1 MKEKWE
7 KDATKP
13 NEYHEIEAK
22 RGREF
27 IIRLTTG
34 ADVYKAIQQFAIDN
48 DIRFAKIHSAF
59 MGGLKPAKFLMWSP
73 DTSDPNNW
81 HNESTATIQNQSM
94 ILSMS
99 GVIHPRIMKGK
110 EEPFP
115 AIHFVTGGAWDVP
128 TIGGH
133 LEEGTI
139 VKGVLEIFI
148 TEILGIDVLLP
159 SDYDP
164 KSDVAPESWYKEI

>member
-1 MKEKWE
+1 
-7 KDATKP
+7 
-13 NEYHEIEAK
+13 
-22 RGREF
+22 
-27 IIRLTTG
+27 
-34 ADVYKAIQQFAIDN
+34 
-48 DIRFAKIHSAF
+48 
-59 MGGLKPAKFLMWSP
+59 MGGLQPARFLMWSP
-73 DTSDPNNW
+73 DTSDPSNW
-81 HNESTATIQNQSM
+81 HNESKATISNQSM

-99 GVIHPRIMKGK
+99 GVIHPRIMRGE

-139 VKGVLEIFI
+139 VKGVCEVFI

-164 KSDVAPESWYKEI
+164 ESDVAPESWYKETE